1 MLIYVMT
8 PDGKRI
14 TLTVK
19 ASDTIETVKA
29 KIEDEEGIPPD
40 DQILIF
46 AGKELD
52 DEHKVSDHGL
62 KNGST
67 IEFQLRHLQGNYVDT
82 LFI

>member
-8 PDGKRI
+8 PDRKMI
-14 TLTVK
+14 TLTVR
-19 ASDTIETVKA
+19 ASDTIEAIKA
-29 KIEDEEGIPPD
+29 KIEDAEGILRD
-40 DQILIF
+40 DQRLTF

-67 IEFQLRHLQGNYVDT
+67 LEFQLKPLQGNYVDT